1 MDNEIFGK
9 SRVQVAGDDPCYPP
23 DEPLLVALAGVA
35 GPLVAT
41 LQGLAD
47 DSGCRLFQPV
57 DGASGAHVLW
67 GHAADLGRLRSR
79 LTAEE
84 GLGFVREAL
93 EESLGRHAASPTLPP
108 QTEET
113 HRLTEVAGDPD
124 VPEGTTLRVSREFL
138 FDAAHNLP
146 RYNGKCER
154 LHGHTFRIRITVDAP
169 LDTWSGM
176 AFDFHDLKRVIQT
189 RIVDVLDHSYMNEVI
204 PNPSAEY
211 LAIWIWGRLEDLP
224 LHDIK
229 VWETPTCCVT
239 YKGPPNS

>member
-1 MDNEIFGK
+1 
-9 SRVQVAGDDPCYPP
+9 
-23 DEPLLVALAGVA
+23 
-35 GPLVAT
+35 
-41 LQGLAD
+41 
-47 DSGCRLFQPV
+47 
-57 DGASGAHVLW
+57 
-67 GHAADLGRLRSR
+67 
-79 LTAEE
+79 
-84 GLGFVREAL
+84 
-93 EESLGRHAASPTLPP
+93 
-108 QTEET
+108 
-113 HRLTEVAGDPD
+113 